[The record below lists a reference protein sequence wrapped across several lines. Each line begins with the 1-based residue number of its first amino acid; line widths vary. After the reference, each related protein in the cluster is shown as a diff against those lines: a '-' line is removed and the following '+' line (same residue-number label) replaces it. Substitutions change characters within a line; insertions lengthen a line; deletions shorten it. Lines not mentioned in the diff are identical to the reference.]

1 MNDLDYQKLDEVI
14 HSRVRLAIMATL
26 ISVEEADFTFLR
38 DTVKTTDGNL
48 SIQLRKLE
56 DAGYVSTV
64 KSFVQRKPVTRSKL
78 TAKGRKAFETY
89 IRSIEQFLGQSAQGD
104 RQPS

>member
-1 MNDLDYQKLDEVI
+1 MSDLDYQKLDEVI
-14 HSRVRLAIMATL
+14 HSRMRLAIMATL
-26 ISVEEADFTFLR
+26 LSVDEADFTFLR

-56 DAGYVSTV
+56 EAGYVSTI

-78 TAKGRKAFETY
+78 TPKGRKAFELY
-89 IRSIEQFLGQSAQGD
+89 VQRIEQFLKQSEQAD
-104 RQPS
+104 K